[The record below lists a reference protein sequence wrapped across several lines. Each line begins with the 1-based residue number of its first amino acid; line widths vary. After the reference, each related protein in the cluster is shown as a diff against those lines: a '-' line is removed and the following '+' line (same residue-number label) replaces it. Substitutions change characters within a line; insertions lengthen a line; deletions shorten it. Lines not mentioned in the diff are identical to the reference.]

1 MSQIFGYKEVCE
13 GISRGEF
20 NKTPIYFQHASIF
33 DQCLID
39 EERDRHKKWAKSK
52 LLDSHEE
59 AIKRII
65 KSGAWPQARE
75 DSLKS
80 KLEDYQNMWGRR
92 AKLNAVGI
100 VNAVRA
106 FHQAINEMRAEID
119 TDFIERGYHLPE
131 TQESY
136 ANKKALDY
144 EIFLTARAA
153 DGNPFFTE
161 ESFEDISED
170 ELSDLRNLY
179 SRLILKFD
187 DQFFDK
193 LAVSSFFY
201 SIFDNY
207 VANPG
212 DFFKKAAPELT
223 VFQLNLLRSAK
234 RYNEVL
240 KIAYDAPEDFYE
252 DPKMLETY
260 AIVKNNAGPA
270 ERDADA
276 SEVAETIASSKKKRT

>member
-1 MSQIFGYKEVCE
+1 MSQIFAYKEVCE

-20 NKTPIYFQHASIF
+20 NKTPIYFQHSSIF

-39 EERDRHKKWAKSK
+39 EERDRHKKWAQSK
-52 LLDSHEE
+52 NLVSHED
-59 AIKRII
+59 AIKKII

-75 DSLKS
+75 DSLKM
-80 KLEDYQNMWGRR
+80 KIEDFQNMWGRR
-92 AKLNAVGI
+92 SKLNAVGI

-119 TDFIERGYHLPE
+119 VDFIERGYHLPE

-136 ANKKALDY
+136 SNKKALDY
-144 EIFLTARAA
+144 EIFLTSRAA
-153 DGNPFFTE
+153 DGSQFFTE

-170 ELSDLRNLY
+170 ELSDLRNLH

-187 DQFFDK
+187 DHFFDK

-201 SIFDNY
+201 SIFENY
-207 VANPG
+207 AANPG

-240 KIAYDAPEDFYE
+240 KIAYDAPDDFYE
-252 DPKMLETY
+252 DPKMLETF
-260 AIVKNNAGPA
+260 AIVKNNAGPS

-276 SEVAETIASSKKKRT
+276 GEVEGVVAANKKSRN